1 MAKIQNIFQ
10 NDFYERPIMPKWA
23 WKISILGNPIEE
35 WTEEQLSIFSKAVT
49 KVDIPELSMLTVTS
63 QFKGLTFDIPSRLE
77 NNGEI
82 SLTFNE
88 NDGLDLYKALKDMLY
103 YTTYNDGY
111 VIDEWSK
118 QDDKGNYIDTYMLY
132 YAPFDVWVRLYD
144 PSNMKAEPTYNFIF
158 RNCFVSNVSDVEMTY
173 DSDEAYVYD
182 VKIHYNFRIEGV
194 DADEY
199 IKHVEAAKPAVED
212 TIPEPPKIPEPEENV
227 TEDVATEAPI
237 PEPKTEGVD
246 STTST
251 NDTTQS
257 TAEQPKVEGVDS
269 TTETPTN
276 NTSAEQPKA
285 EGVEATTET
294 PQQRAARQA
303 AEAMSGYRPN
313 STGGV
318 DTGTEQDADRSYS
331 PGNSTDGVD
340 STTTEPRVSD
350 NIVAKENS
358 FENTVGYTNNKK
370 ELPEDNN
377 ESNFVFDDVK
387 IKVTTADKW
396 RNDINQDDMDS
407 FANEPA
413 EISPE
418 NKAALAELDALDL
431 DDDEAKTKSKEVTD
445 RWREEINQDDIDEI
459 GNTTLEA
466 PKKSDEVTDKWREE
480 INQEDIDEIANTPT
494 EPPSKSDIVTDT
506 WKTESN
512 EDYLRQAGKEKG
524 EIPPDNQAA
533 LAELNNLDLDDR
545 EYMKKSGADRTK
557 EEWQSY
563 NDTMSKVGQKM
574 SEQHKKDE
582 EEKIIR
588 MERGN
593 FKSKAERTKIENDYK
608 AQGYTVVW
616 Y

>member
-1 MAKIQNIFQ
+1 MTKIQNIFQ

-63 QFKGLTFDIPSRLE
+63 QFKGLTFDIPTRLE

-88 NDGLDLYKALKDMLY
+88 NDGLDLYKSLKDMLY

-132 YAPFDVWVRLYD
+132 YAPFDVCVRLYD

-173 DSDEAYVYD
+173 DSDEVYVYD

-212 TIPEPPKIPEPEENV
+212 TIPELPEIPEPEEDI
-227 TEDVATEAPI
+227 TEDVATETPI

-251 NDTTQS
+251 NDTNQS
-257 TAEQPKVEGVDS
+257 TAEQS
-269 TTETPTN
+269 
-276 NTSAEQPKA
+276 KA
-285 EGVEATTET
+285 KGVEATTET

-318 DTGTEQDADRSYS
+318 DTRTEQDADRSYS
-331 PGNSTDGVD
+331 PGNNNTDGVN
-340 STTTEPRVSD
+340 STTTERRVSD
-350 NIVAKENS
+350 NVAAKENS
-358 FENTVGYTNNKK
+358 FENTVSYTNNKK

-377 ESNFVFDDVK
+377 ESDFVFDEVK

-413 EISPE
+413 EIPPE

-431 DDDEAKTKSKEVTD
+431 DDDEAKTKSK
-445 RWREEINQDDIDEI
+445 
-459 GNTTLEA
+459 
-466 PKKSDEVTDKWREE
+466 EVTDKWREE

-494 EPPSKSDIVTDT
+494 EPPSKSDIVTDA

-533 LAELNNLDLDDR
+533 LAELKNLDLDDR

-582 EEKIIR
+582 EDKIIR

>member
-212 TIPEPPKIPEPEENV
+212 TIPEPPEIPEPEENI
-227 TEDVATEAPI
+227 TEDVATEVPI
-237 PEPKTEGVD
+237 PEPKT
-246 STTST
+246 
-251 NDTTQS
+251 
-257 TAEQPKVEGVDS
+257 EGVDS

-276 NTSAEQPKA
+276 NTSTEQPKA
-285 EGVEATTET
+285 EGIDSTTET

-318 DTGTEQDADRSYS
+318 DTGTEQNADRSYS
-331 PGNSTDGVD
+331 PGNNNTDGVD

-377 ESNFVFDDVK
+377 ESNFVFDDVQ

-407 FANEPA
+407 LANEPA
-413 EISPE
+413 EIPPE
-418 NKAALAELDALDL
+418 NKAALAELDA
-431 DDDEAKTKSKEVTD
+431 
-445 RWREEINQDDIDEI
+445 
-459 GNTTLEA
+459 
-466 PKKSDEVTDKWREE
+466 
-480 INQEDIDEIANTPT
+480 
-494 EPPSKSDIVTDT
+494 
-506 WKTESN
+506 
-512 EDYLRQAGKEKG
+512 
-524 EIPPDNQAA
+524 
-533 LAELNNLDLDDR
+533 LDLDDR

-563 NDTMSKVGQKM
+563 IDTIEEVGQKM
-574 SEQHKKDE
+574 KERNKKDE
-582 EEKIIR
+582 ENKVIR
-588 MERGN
+588 LSREN
-593 FKSKAERTKIENDYK
+593 FIGKAERTKIENDYK